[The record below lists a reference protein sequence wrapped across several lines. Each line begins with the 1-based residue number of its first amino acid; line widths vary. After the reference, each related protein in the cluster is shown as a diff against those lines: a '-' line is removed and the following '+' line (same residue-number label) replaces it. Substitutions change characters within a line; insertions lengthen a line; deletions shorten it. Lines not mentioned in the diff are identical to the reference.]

1 MELFISDTL
10 WVITHSA
17 TAVQRVP
24 YRVRRR
30 RHWHGL
36 WLSAWCPRRSAPVAR
51 PRLAAA
57 TAGARETLA
66 RAAGTQTG
74 CWPTASRANQMFPP
88 SWLHVHEQRV
98 NENPSWFD
106 LVSLENSRSKEVR
119 LLRTY
124 MHLAMSAFNLHSVSC
139 IEPYIALLCGQT
151 SPFLVLSSTIL
162 ASRPCRVCLDEPPYC
177 VGDAPH
183 DACREAKREPERT
196 PP

>member
-36 WLSAWCPRRSAPVAR
+36 WLSAWCPQRSAPVAR
-51 PRLAAA
+51 LRLAAA

-74 CWPTASRANQMFPP
+74 CWPTASRASQMFPP
-88 SWLHVHEQRV
+88 RYSWLHVHAQRV

-106 LVSLENSRSKEVR
+106 LVSWENSRSKEVR
-119 LLRTY
+119 QLRTCI
-124 MHLAMSAFNLHSVSC
+124 LQCQHSICMQCHVM
-139 IEPYIALLCGQT
+139 YRAVH
-151 SPFLVLSSTIL
+151 SPSLRTNFSLPRYSSTCTTIKYVL
-162 ASRPCRVCLDEPPYC
+162 
-177 VGDAPH
+177 
-183 DACREAKREPERT
+183 
-196 PP
+196 